1 LSLVV
6 LLTDFGER
14 DGFVGV
20 LKGVMLSI
28 NPSLRFIDLTHHIEP
43 FNITEGALV
52 LKAHYRYFSK
62 GSIFLGVVDPGLAPK
77 ERR

>member
-1 LSLVV
+1 LVV

-43 FNITEGALV
+43 FNITEGSLTSGEK
-52 LKAHYRYFSK
+52 LPPYLRLPEKAIAYSVAIKVSK
-62 GSIFLGVVDPGLAPK
+62 
-77 ERR
+77 